1 MYRSAG
7 ADRVDEIRDVQDGH
21 VVVGMR
27 IEAVSGL
34 RGEGLLHDFALD
46 VVHGVAVAVHDH
58 AARGAEDGG
67 AALATVRS
75 QAVAALALPDDGFA
89 PRELEAGFLG
99 VGELPVIVEVIA
111 AADTQE
117 ACLDRKSTRLNSS
130 HPSISYAV
138 FCLKNNTP
146 PR

>member
-1 MYRSAG
+1 MERGAG

-58 AARGAEDGG
+58 AARGAED
-67 AALATVRS
+67 AVPRSRPYIVRPLQLWPCQMMVLPPANSKQASWVSGNS
-75 QAVAALALPDDGFA
+75 Q
-89 PRELEAGFLG
+89 
-99 VGELPVIVEVIA
+99 
-111 AADTQE
+111 
-117 ACLDRKSTRLNSS
+117 SS
-130 HPSISYAV
+130 S
-138 FCLKNNTP
+138 K
-146 PR
+146 